1 MPVCEDGG
9 SKGGLFPRVECH
21 FRLKRVS
28 LDLNPLLRQNSILT
42 ARESGRGEE
51 DADYFLK
58 LEIDLL
64 GIEKKILSYIIIL
77 EYWKNSCSETFVQ
90 KRIYTRIIITWNP
103 EIKMLTS
110 SDDRI
115 ARNNYSMN
123 GF

>member
-28 LDLNPLLRQNSILT
+28 LDLNPLLWQNSILT
-42 ARESGRGEE
+42 ARESGRRGEE

-77 EYWKNSCSETFVQ
+77 EYWKNSCSET
-90 KRIYTRIIITWNP
+90 RNIYANNHYITG
-103 EIKMLTS
+103 IQRLTS

>member
-42 ARESGRGEE
+42 ARESGRRGEE

-64 GIEKKILSYIIIL
+64 GVEKKILSYIIIL
-77 EYWKNSCSETFVQ
+77 EYWKNSCSETN
-90 KRIYTRIIITWNP
+90 IYANNHYITG
-103 EIKMLTS
+103 IQRLKC
-110 SDDRI
+110 
-115 ARNNYSMN
+115 
-123 GF
+123 

>member
-42 ARESGRGEE
+42 ARESGRRGEE
-51 DADYFLK
+51 DAGYFLK

-64 GIEKKILSYIIIL
+64 GIEKKNIFLYNIGIL
-77 EYWKNSCSETFVQ
+77 EKLLFRNICSETN
-90 KRIYTRIIITWNP
+90 IYANNHYM
-103 EIKMLTS
+103 ES
-110 SDDRI
+110 
-115 ARNNYSMN
+115 RN
-123 GF
+123 

>member
-42 ARESGRGEE
+42 ARESGRRGEE

-64 GIEKKILSYIIIL
+64 GIEKKIFILSYIIIL
-77 EYWKNSCSETFVQ
+77 EYWKNSCSET
-90 KRIYTRIIITWNP
+90 RNIYANNHYITG
-103 EIKMLTS
+103 IQRLTS